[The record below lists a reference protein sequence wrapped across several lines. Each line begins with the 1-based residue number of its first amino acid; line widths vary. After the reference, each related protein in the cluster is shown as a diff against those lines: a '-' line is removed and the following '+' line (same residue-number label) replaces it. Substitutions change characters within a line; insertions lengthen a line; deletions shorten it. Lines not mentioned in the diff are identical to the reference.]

1 MIAGEPLANG
11 GLGCKVFISN
21 TLHGET
27 DEGLTAASG
36 KRENANAMER
46 RSTISPTSIER
57 HPPRFKFDRHDASP
71 SGRIFNAA
79 VTLCAVHG
87 FQITVRDITAKADT
101 NLAAVSYYYESKENL
116 MRLVVKAAAGP
127 INEMMLGE
135 LTAYED
141 FMGDR
146 PLEVAPIWNALAAPL
161 VHCSIFNSTWDWH
174 IARIYIRASLKP
186 DSPVSQPVSLSNS
199 AMIKRFIKAL
209 NRALPKL
216 TEEEIYWRFY
226 LGWGSILTATR
237 DTYKGHAFRSLSKG
251 ACDPSDLNA
260 LLKQLVTFL
269 TNATSSK

>member
-1 MIAGEPLANG
+1 LREHRKSTAGLDR
-11 GLGCKVFISN
+11 KVLIIN
-21 TLHGET
+21 TLRGEA

-36 KRENANAMER
+36 KRENSLGMAQKLIVPPA
-46 RSTISPTSIER
+46 SIER

-87 FQITVRDITAKADT
+87 FQITVRDITAKAGT

-135 LTAYED
+135 LSAYED

-146 PLEVAPIWNALAAPL
+146 PLEVANIWNALASPL

-186 DSPVSQPVSLSNS
+186 DSPVSQPVSLTNS
-199 AMIKRFIKAL
+199 ALIKRFVKAL
-209 NRALPKL
+209 SRALPNL
-216 TEEEIYWRFY
+216 TEEEVYWRFY
-226 LGWGSILTATR
+226 LGWGAILTATR
-237 DTYKGHAFRSLSKG
+237 DTYKGHAFRTLSKG

-269 TNATSSK
+269 TNATSCK